1 MTDLPDAVLA
11 KIRAAVP
18 DVTVYDGIIPAEPPA
33 RYVIVFI
40 DDGTLSA
47 LAVCGRHDT
56 ATVRWQ
62 VQSIAPDR
70 QAASWIAQKIRDTTV
85 DTMPVADG
93 WACGPIRHVF
103 SERPGNDET
112 VGERPVVFKPDLY
125 DLLATRA

>member
-18 DVTVYDGIIPAEPPA
+18 EVTVYDGIIPAEPPT
-33 RYVIVFI
+33 RYAIVFV
-40 DDGTLSA
+40 DDGTLDA
-47 LAVCGRHDT
+47 LAACGQHDS

-70 QAASWIAQKIRDTTV
+70 QMASWIAKTIRDTTV
-85 DTMPVADG
+85 DTKPVADG
-93 WACGPIRHVF
+93 WVCGPIQHRF